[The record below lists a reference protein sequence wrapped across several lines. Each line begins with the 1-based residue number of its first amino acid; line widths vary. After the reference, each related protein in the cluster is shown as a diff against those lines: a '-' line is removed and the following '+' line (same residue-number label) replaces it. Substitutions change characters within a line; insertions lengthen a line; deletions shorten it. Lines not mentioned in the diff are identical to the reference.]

1 MLLKVL
7 RRTGPGVLFLLFLA
21 TGLFWAGSFLHPQLP
36 GIVLYE
42 SRPMPLYGVLKMVVG
57 ITPFASGIVILAL
70 FGFMLFL
77 LINFNTSIFFINE
90 RTFLPAF
97 FYILLIAIFPQCL
110 VMNPVLPASILL
122 MAAMRR
128 IMDSYRK
135 PGTAYNFFDAG
146 LLIGIGTLFYADF
159 IWFGVMLIAG
169 IILLRSGNLKEI
181 VISLLGLAAPFIITA
196 GIYYILGKDAGAF
209 VSDIKDN
216 LFESTAGYQFTRLSV
231 IVLVFIG
238 LIVLLSTGFLLMK
251 MNSQKIKSRKTFNLL
266 LWSLAISGALLL
278 FVPSVSV
285 EIVWIAGIPAC
296 YLLAHYFIF
305 EKKKVFAEIV
315 FSLFVLLVIIVQVFY
330 IF

>member
-1 MLLKVL
+1 MLLKIL
-7 RRTGPGVLFLLFLA
+7 RRTGPGVLFLLFL
-21 TGLFWAGSFLHPQLP
+21 TTVLFWAGSFLHPQLP
-36 GIVLYE
+36 GIFLYE
-42 SRPMPLYGVLKMVVG
+42 SRPMPLYGVLKMAVG
-57 ITPFASGIVILAL
+57 TNPLTSGIVTLAL
-70 FGFMLFL
+70 FGFMLFF

-97 FYILLIAIFPQCL
+97 FYILFIAIFPQCQ
-110 VMNPVLPASILL
+110 VMNPVLPASIFL

-128 IMDSYRK
+128 IMDTYRK

-146 LLIGIGTLFYADF
+146 IFIGIGSLFYADF
-159 IWFGVMLIAG
+159 IWFGVLLLAG
-169 IILLRSGNLKEI
+169 IILLRSGNIKEI

-196 GIYYILGKDAGAF
+196 GIYYILGINIG
-209 VSDIKDN
+209 VLLSDIKDN
-216 LFESTAGYQFTRLSV
+216 LFERTAGYQFTRLAI
-231 IVLVFIG
+231 IVLVFTG
-238 LIVLLSTGFLLMK
+238 LIVLLSTGFLMMK
-251 MNSQKIKSRKTFNLL
+251 MNSQKIRSRKTFNLL
-266 LWSLAISGALLL
+266 IWSLVISAALFL

-315 FSLFVLLVIIVQVFY
+315 FTLFVLVVILVQVLY